1 MRLVTLVENVVYNAQ
16 LSAEHGFSLLIE
28 YGGHRILFDT
38 GQGDRFLKNAEVLGI
53 DISLVDALVLSHGH
67 YDHAGGLETF
77 CRANKN
83 ARIYI
88 KDGFFEPKFNKDRK
102 FIGIHYSESLFSDRL
117 ITVKSQTEIFPG
129 LYIMTDIPITNAWDT
144 HFEDLYVQNEHGLEL
159 DRFSDEQF
167 LVLKENGA
175 ISVVTGCAHR
185 GISNIVRAAKS
196 AFDLPIHLVLGGFHL
211 SKSPDDMVDKLIREL
226 STFDIENLGC
236 CHCTG
241 VEKYARIKSFFGDRA
256 FYNCTGTDYR
266 STDYA
271 SPGYAGADYKGPG
284 SLR

>member
-1 MRLVTLVENVVYNAQ
+1 MRLVTLVENVVYNTQ
-16 LSAEHGFSLLIE
+16 LSAEHGLSLYIE

-38 GQGDRFLKNAEVLGI
+38 GQGNRFLKNAGVLGI

-77 CRANKN
+77 CSANKN
-83 ARIYI
+83 AKIYI

-102 FIGIHYSESLFSDRL
+102 FIGIHYSESLFPDRL

-129 LYIMTDIPITNAWDT
+129 LYIMTDIPIANAWDT
-144 HFEDLYVQNEHGLEL
+144 HFEDLYVQGEHGLEL
-159 DRFSDEQF
+159 DQFSDEQF
-167 LVLKENGA
+167 LVLKENGT
-175 ISVVTGCAHR
+175 ISIITGCAHR

-196 AFDLPIHLVLGGFHL
+196 AFDLSVRLVLGGFHL
-211 SKSPDDMVDKLIREL
+211 SKSSDDMADRLNQEL
-226 STFDIENLGC
+226 STFDIEKLGC

-241 VEKYARIKSFFGDRA
+241 VEKYARMKSFFGERA
-256 FYNCTGTDYR
+256 FYNYTGTDYK
-266 STDYA
+266 STD
-271 SPGYAGADYKGPG
+271 YAGADYKGPA

>member
-1 MRLVTLVENVVYNAQ
+1 MRLVTLVENVVYNTQ
-16 LSAEHGFSLLIE
+16 LSAEHGLSLYIE

-88 KDGFFEPKFNKDRK
+88 KAGFFEPKFNKDRK
-102 FIGIHYSESLFSDRL
+102 FIGIHYNESLFAGRL
-117 ITVKSQTEIFPG
+117 ITVKSRTEIFPG

-144 HFEDLYVQNEHGLEL
+144 HFEDLYVQGEHGFVL
-159 DRFSDEQF
+159 DQFNDEQF

-175 ISVVTGCAHR
+175 ISVITGCAHR

-196 AFDLPIHLVLGGFHL
+196 AFDLPVRLVLGGFHL
-211 SKSPDDMVDKLIREL
+211 SKSSDDMADRLIQEL
-226 STFDIENLGC
+226 STFDIEKLGC

-241 VEKYARIKSFFGDRA
+241 VEKYARIKSFFGERA
-256 FYNCTGTDYR
+256 FYNCTGTDY
-266 STDYA
+266 
-271 SPGYAGADYKGPG
+271 AGTDYKGAEYKSAAP
-284 SLR
+284 LQ